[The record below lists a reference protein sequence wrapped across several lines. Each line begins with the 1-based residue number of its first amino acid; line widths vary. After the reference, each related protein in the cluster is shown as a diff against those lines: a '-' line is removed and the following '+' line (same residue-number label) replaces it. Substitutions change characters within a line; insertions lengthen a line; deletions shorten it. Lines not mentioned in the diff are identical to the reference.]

1 MPHTRAADD
10 EGPEDAAL
18 GDQRGPPAARPSCH
32 PLAAW
37 RVLGPGAVD
46 AVTLDEVRRA
56 LAGPVL
62 LHHRLWRKALGG
74 DPAALVAVAVDI
86 LHGRGSDGFAGDLA
100 MSCLLVHAR
109 AGCDV
114 AALVLAHNLAVL
126 ARRGN
131 LGDTPADVGGR

>member
-1 MPHTRAADD
+1 MPHSRPADAD
-10 EGPEDAAL
+10 EPCNAVLRDR
-18 GDQRGPPAARPSCH
+18 RGPLPTRPACH

-46 AVTLDEVRRA
+46 AATLDEIRRA

-62 LHHRLWRKALGG
+62 LHHRLWRKAVSG
-74 DPAALVAVAVDI
+74 DAAAMVAVAVDVV
-86 LHGRGSDGFAGDLA
+86 HGRGSDEFAGDLA

-126 ARRGN
+126 SRRGALDGN
-131 LGDTPADVGGR
+131 PADVGGR